1 MARRGARRG
10 AGRRGLGPL
19 WRLLAIG
26 GVLAGF
32 WWAARMDDR
41 AGAAQV
47 HDGDTITV
55 AGQRIRLYGID
66 APELSQDCR
75 DRDGATYACGRLA
88 KLRLERLTRGEVRCD
103 AVETDRYRREV
114 SICRAGDVDLGAA
127 MVSSGWARAYLRYS
141 LRYAD
146 SEREARDARRGL
158 WAGAFEDPWAWRDN
172 GYKDD
177 LIAAGWR
184 WAMEKL
190 F

>member
-1 MARRGARRG
+1 M
-10 AGRRGLGPL
+10 
-19 WRLLAIG
+19 
-26 GVLAGF
+26 LAGF
-32 WWAARMDDR
+32 WLASRMDDR
-41 AGAAQV
+41 VGAAEI

-66 APELSQDCR
+66 APELSQTCR

-88 KLRLERLTRGEVRCD
+88 KRRLERLAKGDIRCD

-146 SEREARDARRGL
+146 SELSAQRAGRGL
-158 WAGAFEDPWAWRDN
+158 WAGEFEDPWAYRED

-177 LIAAGWR
+177 LIAAAWR
-184 WAMEKL
+184 WVMERV